1 MASNDPPI
9 CWICREEVGEDGIRA
24 CACTGEM
31 EHVHAECLGRWL
43 TVSRNSA
50 CQLCRVVYNTRMTWT
65 PVRDMVFCPPMEVWE
80 MFEMGL
86 LLLGLPTLFCAM
98 VLTIGVVLYVVNADE
113 ALISSRD
120 AVMYYIFF
128 VVFEIICLFGLGFIL
143 YVTRHFSRVFM
154 AANTRVEVFPYW
166 PTNSGN
172 RPGGQAE
179 NIELVEIARRDP
191 RDDGPGDLG
200 GAAGNAG
207 GAGDSSDDEGDVVD
221 GLLRRDTKGTKRS

>member
-9 CWICREEVGEDGIRA
+9 CWICREEVGDDGIRA

-50 CQLCRVVYNTRMTWT
+50 CQLCRVVYNTRMSWT

-86 LLLGLPTLFCAM
+86 LLVGIPTLFCAM
-98 VLTIGVVLYVVNADE
+98 VLTVGVVLYVVNADE

-120 AVMYYIFF
+120 ALMYYIFF

-166 PTNSGN
+166 PAGA
-172 RPGGQAE
+172 GGRLRGPADD
-179 NIELVEIARRDP
+179 IELVEIARPDP
-191 RDDGPGDLG
+191 RDEQEHPGD
-200 GAAGNAG
+200 AAGNSEEG
-207 GAGDSSDDEGDVVD
+207 GDSSNDEGDVVD
-221 GLLRRDTKGTKRS
+221 GLLGRNSRGTKKK